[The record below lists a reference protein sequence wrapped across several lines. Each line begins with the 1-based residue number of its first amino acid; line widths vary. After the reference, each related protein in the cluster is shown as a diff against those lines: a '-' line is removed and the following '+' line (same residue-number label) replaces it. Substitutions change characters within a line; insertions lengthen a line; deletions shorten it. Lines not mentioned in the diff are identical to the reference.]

1 MNDNINMDKTIAGLM
16 NALSNN
22 WLLARKVESVVKRPL
37 LLVFGDIYVWILLFL
52 NNAIIKTKVNLSQA
66 WDNLKLVRWPLLCV
80 KIALKANQSVLL

>member
-66 WDNLKLVRWPLLCV
+66 FQILNFIWFFF
-80 KIALKANQSVLL
+80 